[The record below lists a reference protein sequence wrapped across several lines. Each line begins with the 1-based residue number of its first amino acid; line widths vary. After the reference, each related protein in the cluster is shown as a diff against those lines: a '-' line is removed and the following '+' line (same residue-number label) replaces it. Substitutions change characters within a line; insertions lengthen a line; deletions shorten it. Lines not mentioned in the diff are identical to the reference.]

1 MSRRFKPNQKRFAQ
15 FMFNGQIPFNPYSSN
30 FTDLEKLQNDMSEM
44 SNELEQ
50 LRKDNF
56 FLDEA
61 IKTLNSIIV
70 LGVGSSILKPYYDK
84 LKTWLVSTNLYIKK
98 LEQFKKIIDANKSLS
113 NLSNKN
119 LKPLLKNTGA
129 LKTELPK
136 LSFAMKALNVLF
148 IVQSLNDIKNNLAKI
163 KELQS
168 SKKDSEFETYKEQIA
183 SLNSRTQYEVI
194 RLVNSVAS
202 FIPGAFIVTTV
213 IDGLMLIFNPDN
225 LENLGFVA
233 GGFKG
238 GKEEAKKVWENAAML
253 SSSTEVIDLV
263 SFNKANSTT
272 LDKVRDPK
280 IKQILQKTI
289 INLYLGIDSENQI
302 SGRANNKVSDV
313 FNKFDEAVRRVP
325 SVDYKSYV
333 NWSNKPGNAEIIG
346 ELIAIFKTFKNAIRK
361 AKKQELVK
369 KMKELINKFQSTKD
383 INLRKKYTAEFS
395 ALNKEYQ
402 QYQQ

>member
-1 MSRRFKPNQKRFAQ
+1 M
-15 FMFNGQIPFNPYSSN
+15 I
-30 FTDLEKLQNDMSEM
+30 EI

-50 LRKDNF
+50 LRKDNY

-61 IKTLNSIIV
+61 IKTINSII
-70 LGVGSSILKPYYDK
+70 LLVGATSVLKPYLDK
-84 LKTWLVSTNLYIKK
+84 MKNWLVSTNLYIKK
-98 LEQFKKIIDANKSLS
+98 LEQFKKIIDSNKNLS
-113 NLSNKN
+113 KFSNKN
-119 LKPLLKNTGA
+119 LKPLLKNTGG
-129 LKTELPK
+129 LKTEVPK
-136 LSFAMKALNVLF
+136 LSLAMKALNAAF
-148 IVQSLNDIKNNLAKI
+148 ILTSLNDIKNNLAKI

-168 SKKDSEFETYKEQIA
+168 SKKDSAFETYKEQIA
-183 SLNSRTQYEVI
+183 SLNSKTQYEVI

-233 GGFKG
+233 EGFKG

-253 SSSTEVIDLV
+253 SSSIEVRDLV
-263 SFNKANSTT
+263 SFNNANSAT
-272 LDKVRDPK
+272 LDKVRDPN
-280 IKQILQKTI
+280 IKKILQKTI
-289 INLYLGIDSENQI
+289 LNLYLGIDSENQI

-313 FNKFDEAVRRVP
+313 FNKFDDAVRRVS

-361 AKKQELVK
+361 KQELAE
-369 KMKELINKFQSTKD
+369 KMKELINKFKSTKD
-383 INLRKKYTAEFS
+383 INLRKKYSAEFS

-402 QYQQ
+402 Q

>member
-1 MSRRFKPNQKRFAQ
+1 MSKRFKPSKNRFAQ
-15 FMFNGQIPFNPYSSN
+15 YLPGFGLLSN
-30 FTDLEKLQNDMSEM
+30 SDKEKLKNDMSEIR
-44 SNELEQ
+44 NEIEQ
-50 LRKDNF
+50 LRKDNYI
-56 FLDEA
+56 LDEA

-98 LEQFKKIIDANKSLS
+98 LEQFNKIIDANKSLS

-136 LSFAMKALNVLF
+136 LSFAMKTLNAAF
-148 IVQSLNDIKNNLAKI
+148 ILTSLNDIKNNLAKI
-163 KELQS
+163 KEIQS
-168 SKKDSEFETYKEQIA
+168 SKKDSAFETYKEQIA
-183 SLNSRTQYEVI
+183 SLNSKTQYEVI

-202 FIPGAFIVTTV
+202 FIPGAFRVTTV

-233 GGFKG
+233 EGFKG

-253 SSSTEVIDLV
+253 SSSIEVRDLV
-263 SFNKANSTT
+263 SFNNANSAT
-272 LDKVRDPK
+272 LDKVRDPN
-280 IKQILQKTI
+280 IKKILQKTI
-289 INLYLGIDSENQI
+289 LNLYLGIDLENQI

-313 FNKFDEAVRRVP
+313 FNKFDDAVRRVS

-361 AKKQELVK
+361 KQELAK
-369 KMKELINKFQSTKD
+369 KMKELINKFQSTTD

-402 QYQQ
+402 Q